1 MSSRPKSSKPMSS
14 EIRTTTLPSGEAVPV
29 LGQGT
34 WKMGEDRRRRADEVA
49 ALRLGL
55 DLGVTLIDTAEMYA
69 GGGAEEV
76 VAEAIA
82 GRREEVFLVSKVL
95 PTNASR
101 AGVKRACENSLK
113 RLGTGCIDLYL
124 LHWPGSV
131 PLAETVEAFEAL
143 KTAGKIRHWG
153 VSNFDTD
160 EMEELVGLP
169 SGGNVQTNQV
179 LYNLSRRGPEFDL
192 APWSLERGIPLMAY
206 SPVEQG
212 VLARNARLDAVA
224 ARHNATAAQIAL
236 AWVMAQK
243 GVIAIPK
250 ASRQEHVRQNAA
262 ALDIKLTAEDF
273 AELDRAF
280 PPPTR
285 KRGLE
290 MI

>member
-1 MSSRPKSSKPMSS
+1 MSS

-34 WKMGEDRRRRADEVA
+34 WKMGEDRRRRADEAA
-49 ALRLGL
+49 ALKLGL
-55 DLGVTLIDTAEMYA
+55 DLGITLIDTAEMYA

-82 GRREEVFLVSKVL
+82 GRRDEVFLVSKVL

-101 AGVKRACENSLK
+101 AGVTRACENSLK
-113 RLGTGCIDLYL
+113 RLATDRIDLYL

-160 EMEELVGLP
+160 EMQELVGLP

-212 VLARNARLDAVA
+212 VLARNAKLDAIA

>member
-1 MSSRPKSSKPMSS
+1 MPSI
-14 EIRTTTLPSGEAVPV
+14 IRATTLPSGEAVPI

-34 WKMGEDRRRRADEVA
+34 WKMGEDARRRADEVN

-69 GGGAEEV
+69 SGGAEEV

-82 GRREEVFLVSKVL
+82 GRRAETFLVSKVL
-95 PTNASR
+95 PSNASR
-101 AGVKRACENSLK
+101 TGVQRACENSLK
-113 RLGTGCIDLYL
+113 RLRTDRIDLYL

-131 PLAETVEAFEAL
+131 PLTETVAAFEAL
-143 KTAGKIRHWG
+143 KKAGKIRHWG

-160 EMEELVGLP
+160 EMRDLALLP
-169 SGGNVQTNQV
+169 SGANVQTSQV
-179 LYNLSRRGPEFDL
+179 LYNLVRRGVEFDL
-192 APWSLERGIPLMAY
+192 APWSRQRGIPLMAY

-212 VLARNARLDAVA
+212 ALARNARLDAVA
-224 ARHNATAAQIAL
+224 ARHNATPAQIAL
-236 AWVMAQK
+236 AWVMQQD

-250 ASRQEHVRQNAA
+250 ASSQEHVRQNVA
-262 ALDIKLTAEDF
+262 ALDIELAPQDI
-273 AELDRAF
+273 ADLDRAF

>member
-1 MSSRPKSSKPMSS
+1 MPSL
-14 EIRTTTLPSGEAVPV
+14 IRTLKLPSGETVPV

-34 WKMGEDRRRRADEVA
+34 WKMGEDRRRHADEVA
-49 ALRLGL
+49 ALKLGL
-55 DLGVTLIDTAEMYA
+55 DLGMTLIDTAEMYA
-69 GGGAEEV
+69 DGGAEEV
-76 VAEAIA
+76 VAQAIA
-82 GRREEVFLVSKVL
+82 GRRDETFLVSKVL
-95 PTNASR
+95 PSNASR
-101 AGVKRACENSLK
+101 AGVKRACESSLK
-113 RLGTGCIDLYL
+113 RLATDRIDLYL

-131 PLAETVEAFEAL
+131 PLSETVQAFEAL
-143 KTAGKIRHWG
+143 KTEGKIRHWG

-160 EMEELVGLP
+160 EMENLVSLP

-179 LYNLSRRGPEFDL
+179 LYNLSRRGLEFDL
-192 APWSLERGIPLMAY
+192 APWSRQRRIPLLAY

-212 VLARNARLDAVA
+212 ALARNARLEAVA

-236 AWVMAQK
+236 AWIMMQD

-250 ASRQEHVRQNAA
+250 AGRQEHVRQNAA
-262 ALDIKLTAEDF
+262 ALDIALTAEDL

>member
-1 MSSRPKSSKPMSS
+1 MPST
-14 EIRTTTLPSGEAVPV
+14 IRTTTLPSGEAIAV

-34 WKMGEDRRRRADEVA
+34 WKMGEDARRRADEVA

-55 DLGVTLIDTAEMYA
+55 DLGITLIDTAEMYA
-69 GGGAEEV
+69 SGGAEEV

-82 GRREEVFLVSKVL
+82 GRRDDTFLVSKVL
-95 PTNASR
+95 PSNASR
-101 AGVKRACENSLK
+101 AGVQRACESSLK
-113 RLGTGCIDLYL
+113 RLATDRIDLYL

-143 KTAGKIRHWG
+143 KKAGKIRHWG

-160 EMEELVGLP
+160 EMEDLVGLP
-169 SGGNVQTNQV
+169 AGGDVQTNQV
-179 LYNLSRRGPEFDL
+179 LYNLSRRGLEFDL
-192 APWSLERGIPLMAY
+192 APWSRQRGIPLMAY

-212 VLARNARLDAVA
+212 ALARNTRLEAIA
-224 ARHNATAAQIAL
+224 ARYNATPAQIAL
-236 AWVMAQK
+236 AWVMAQP

-250 ASRQEHVRQNAA
+250 ATRQEHVRQNAA
-262 ALDIKLTAEDF
+262 ALDIRLGSEDL

>member
-1 MSSRPKSSKPMSS
+1 MTSS
-14 EIRTTTLPSGEAVPV
+14 IRTLKLPSGEAVPV

-49 ALRLGL
+49 ALKLGL
-55 DLGVTLIDTAEMYA
+55 DLGITLIDTAEMYA
-69 GGGAEEV
+69 SGGAEEV

-82 GRREEVFLVSKVL
+82 GRRDETFLVSKVL
-95 PTNASR
+95 PSNASR

-113 RLGTGCIDLYL
+113 RLATDRIDLYL

-131 PLAETVEAFEAL
+131 PLSETVEAFEAL
-143 KTAGKIRHWG
+143 KAEGKIRHWG

-160 EMEELVGLP
+160 EMEDLVGLP
-169 SGGNVQTNQV
+169 RGGNVQTNQV

-192 APWSLERGIPLMAY
+192 APWCAERGIPLMAY

-212 VLARNARLDAVA
+212 ALARNARLEAVA

-236 AWVMAQK
+236 VWVMAQP

-262 ALDIKLTAEDF
+262 ALDIKLTAQDI
-273 AELDRAF
+273 ADLDRAF

>member
-1 MSSRPKSSKPMSS
+1 
-14 EIRTTTLPSGEAVPV
+14 L

-34 WKMGEDRRRRADEVA
+34 WKMGEDRRRRADEVS
-49 ALRLGL
+49 ALKLGL
-55 DLGVTLIDTAEMYA
+55 DLGITLIDTAEMYA
-69 GGGAEEV
+69 SGGAEEV

-82 GRREEVFLVSKVL
+82 GRRDETFLVSKVL
-95 PTNASR
+95 PSNASR
-101 AGVKRACENSLK
+101 AGVERACEASLK
-113 RLGTGCIDLYL
+113 RLSTDRIDLYL

-131 PLAETVEAFEAL
+131 PLSETVEAFESL
-143 KTAGKIRHWG
+143 KAQGKIRYWG

-160 EMEELVGLP
+160 EMEDLVGLP

-192 APWSLERGIPLMAY
+192 APWCAERGIPLMAY
-206 SPVEQG
+206 SRVEQG
-212 VLARNARLDAVA
+212 VLARNARLDAIA
-224 ARHNATAAQIAL
+224 ARHKATAAQIAL
-236 AWVMAQK
+236 AWGMAQQ

-262 ALDIKLTAEDF
+262 ALDIKLTAQDF
-273 AELDRAF
+273 ADLDRAF
-280 PPPTR
+280 PSPTR

>member
-1 MSSRPKSSKPMSS
+1 MPST
-14 EIRTTTLPSGEAVPV
+14 IRATTLPSGETVQV

-34 WKMGEDRRRRADEVA
+34 WKMGEDSRRRAGEVN
-49 ALRLGL
+49 ALKLGL
-55 DLGVTLIDTAEMYA
+55 DLGMTLIDTAEMYA
-69 GGGAEEV
+69 SGGAEEV

-82 GRREEVFLVSKVL
+82 GRRDELFLVSKVL
-95 PTNASR
+95 PSNASR
-101 AGVKRACENSLK
+101 TGVARACENSLK
-113 RLGTGCIDLYL
+113 RLRTDRIDLYL

-131 PLAETVEAFEAL
+131 PLGETVEAFEAL
-143 KTAGKIRHWG
+143 MKAGKIRHWG

-160 EMEELVGLP
+160 EMEELTGLS
-169 SGGNVQTNQV
+169 SGDHVQTNQV

-192 APWSLERGIPLMAY
+192 APWSRQRGIPLMAY

-212 VLARNARLDAVA
+212 ALARNSRLETIA

-236 AWVMAQK
+236 AWVMAQP

-250 ASRQEHVRQNAA
+250 ASSQEHVRQNVA
-262 ALDIKLTAEDF
+262 ALDIELTAEDL

>member
-1 MSSRPKSSKPMSS
+1 MPST
-14 EIRTTTLPSGEAVPV
+14 IRTITLPSGETIRV

-34 WKMGEDRRRRADEVA
+34 WKMGEDGRRRADEVA
-49 ALRLGL
+49 ALKLGL
-55 DLGVTLIDTAEMYA
+55 DLGITLIDTAEMYA

-82 GRREEVFLVSKVL
+82 GRRDETFLVSKVL
-95 PTNASR
+95 PSNASR

-113 RLGTGCIDLYL
+113 RLATDRIDLYL

-131 PLAETVEAFEAL
+131 PLVETVEAFEAL
-143 KTAGKIRHWG
+143 KAEGKIRHWG

-160 EMEELVGLP
+160 EMEDLVSLP

-192 APWSLERGIPLMAY
+192 APWMNARGIPLMAY

-212 VLARNARLDAVA
+212 ALAHNARLEAVA

-236 AWVMAQK
+236 AWAMARP

-250 ASRQEHVRQNAA
+250 AGRQEHVRQNAA
-262 ALDIKLTAEDF
+262 ALGITLTAEDF
-273 AELDRAF
+273 AELDRVF

>member
-1 MSSRPKSSKPMSS
+1 MPST
-14 EIRTTTLPSGEAVPV
+14 IRTTTLPSGEAVPV

-34 WKMGEDRRRRADEVA
+34 WKMGEDARRSSDEVT
-49 ALRLGL
+49 ALKLGL

-69 GGGAEEV
+69 SGGAEEV

-82 GRREEVFLVSKVL
+82 GRRDEVFLVSKVL
-95 PTNASR
+95 PSNASR
-101 AGVKRACENSLK
+101 AGVPAACEKSLR
-113 RLGTGCIDLYL
+113 RLRTDRIDLYL

-143 KTAGKIRHWG
+143 KKAGKIRHWG

-160 EMEELVGLP
+160 EMEELSGLP
-169 SGGNVQTNQV
+169 AGGNVQTNQV

-192 APWSLERGIPLMAY
+192 SPWSRRRGIPLMAY

-212 VLARNARLDAVA
+212 SLARSAKLEAIA
-224 ARHNATAAQIAL
+224 ARHDATPAQIAL
-236 AWVMAQK
+236 AWVMAQE

-250 ASRQEHVRQNAA
+250 ATRQEHVRQNVA
-262 ALDIKLTAEDF
+262 ALDIKLTPQDLAD
-273 AELDRAF
+273 LDRAF
-280 PPPTR
+280 PPPMR

>member
-1 MSSRPKSSKPMSS
+1 MPSL
-14 EIRTTTLPSGEAVPV
+14 IRTLKLPSGETVPV

-34 WKMGEDRRRRADEVA
+34 WKMGEDRRRHADEVA
-49 ALRLGL
+49 ALKLGL
-55 DLGVTLIDTAEMYA
+55 DLGMTLIDTAEMYA
-69 GGGAEEV
+69 DGGAEEV
-76 VAEAIA
+76 VAQAIA
-82 GRREEVFLVSKVL
+82 GRRDETFLVSKVL
-95 PTNASR
+95 PSNASR
-101 AGVKRACENSLK
+101 AGVKRACESSLK
-113 RLGTGCIDLYL
+113 RLATDRIDLYL

-131 PLAETVEAFEAL
+131 PLSETVQAFEAL
-143 KTAGKIRHWG
+143 KTEGKIRHWG

-160 EMEELVGLP
+160 EMENLVGLP

-179 LYNLSRRGPEFDL
+179 LYNLSRRGLEFDL
-192 APWSLERGIPLMAY
+192 APWSRQRRIPLMAY

-212 VLARNARLDAVA
+212 ALARNARLEAVA

-236 AWVMAQK
+236 AWIMMQD

-250 ASRQEHVRQNAA
+250 AGRQEHVRQNAA
-262 ALDIKLTAEDF
+262 ALDIALTAEDL

>member
-1 MSSRPKSSKPMSS
+1 MPAS
-14 EIRTTTLPSGEAVPV
+14 IRTLKLPSGEAVPV

-49 ALRLGL
+49 ALKLGL
-55 DLGVTLIDTAEMYA
+55 DLGITLIDTAEMYA

-82 GRREEVFLVSKVL
+82 GRRDETFLVSKVL
-95 PTNASR
+95 PSNASR
-101 AGVKRACENSLK
+101 AGVKRACESSLK
-113 RLGTGCIDLYL
+113 RLSTDRIDLYL

-131 PLAETVEAFEAL
+131 PLSETVEAFEAL
-143 KTAGKIRHWG
+143 RAEGKIRHWG

-160 EMEELVGLP
+160 EMEDLVGLP
-169 SGGNVQTNQV
+169 SGGNAQTNQV

-192 APWSLERGIPLMAY
+192 APWCAERGIPLMAY

-212 VLARNARLDAVA
+212 ALARNARLDAIA
-224 ARHNATAAQIAL
+224 ARHKATAAQIAL
-236 AWVMAQK
+236 AWVMAQP

-250 ASRQEHVRQNAA
+250 AGRQEHVRQNAA
-262 ALDIKLTAEDF
+262 ALDIELTADDL
-273 AELDRAF
+273 ADLDRAF

>member
-1 MSSRPKSSKPMSS
+1 MSSKPMSS

-34 WKMGEDRRRRADEVA
+34 WKMGEDRRRRADEAA
-49 ALRLGL
+49 ALKLGL
-55 DLGVTLIDTAEMYA
+55 DLGITLIDTAEMYA

-82 GRREEVFLVSKVL
+82 GRRDEVFLVSKVL

-101 AGVKRACENSLK
+101 AGVTRACENSLK
-113 RLGTGCIDLYL
+113 RLATDRIDLYL

-160 EMEELVGLP
+160 EMQELVGLP

-212 VLARNARLDAVA
+212 VLARNAKLDAIA

>member
-1 MSSRPKSSKPMSS
+1 MPSI
-14 EIRTTTLPSGEAVPV
+14 IRTTTLPADEAVPI

-34 WKMGEDRRRRADEVA
+34 WKMGEDARRRADEVN
-49 ALRLGL
+49 ALKLGF

-69 GGGAEEV
+69 SGGAEEV

-82 GRREEVFLVSKVL
+82 GRRAETFLVSKVL
-95 PTNASR
+95 PSNASR
-101 AGVKRACENSLK
+101 AGVERACENSLK
-113 RLGTGCIDLYL
+113 RLRTDRIDLYL

-131 PLAETVEAFEAL
+131 PLTETVAAFEAL
-143 KTAGKIRHWG
+143 KKAGKIRHWG

-160 EMEELVGLP
+160 EMRELASLP
-169 SGGNVQTNQV
+169 SGANVQTNQV
-179 LYNLSRRGPEFDL
+179 LYNLVRRGIEFDL
-192 APWSLERGIPLMAY
+192 APWSRQRGIPLMAY

-212 VLARNARLDAVA
+212 ALARNARLDAVA
-224 ARHNATAAQIAL
+224 ARHDATPAQIAL
-236 AWVMAQK
+236 AWVMQQD

-250 ASRQEHVRQNAA
+250 ASSQEHVRQNVA
-262 ALDIKLTAEDF
+262 ALDIRLSGEDL
-273 AELDRAF
+273 ADLDRAF